1 MFLVIGKSIHWIRS
15 RWYLSRMMEAWLR
28 ALRALC
34 AFSWSQATVSYYSSD
49 TGSSSATISLMKM
62 LWYAR
67 TTNNID
73 QVITEARRNGRISQI
88 ARWKK
93 RIILRR
99 GRK

>member
-28 ALRALC
+28 ALRALFV
-34 AFSWSQATVSYYSSD
+34 FSWSQATVSYYSSD
-49 TGSSSATISLMKM
+49 TRSAAATISLMKM
-62 LWYAR
+62 IWYAR
-67 TTNNID
+67 TTDNID
-73 QVITEARRNGRISQI
+73 QVITESRRDSRISQT